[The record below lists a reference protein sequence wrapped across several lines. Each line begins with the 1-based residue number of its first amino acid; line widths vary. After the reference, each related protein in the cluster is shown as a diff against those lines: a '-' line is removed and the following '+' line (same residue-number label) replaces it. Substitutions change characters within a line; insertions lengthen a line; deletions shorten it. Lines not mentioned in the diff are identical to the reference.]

1 MVVILMIN
9 SNVPYQLFSMDDVME
24 AGEYDWR
31 VRLITSNL
39 RVYLQSESI
48 SCQSDGL
55 RISQVDHKENKL
67 IRWDK
72 GKVDYMCNIQE
83 DLGFV

>member
-1 MVVILMIN
+1 MVVVLIIN
-9 SNVPYQLFSMDDVME
+9 IDLPFRLFSMDDVME
-24 AGEYDWR
+24 AEEYDWR

-39 RVYLQSESI
+39 RVYLQSENI

-55 RISQVDHKENKL
+55 RISLVDHKENRL
-67 IRWDK
+67 IRWDR
-72 GKVDYMCNIQE
+72 GKADYMCNIQE